1 MVSSDQVCPL
11 PVLHCT
17 GVQGSLFSA
26 SLRTERVV
34 AEYRGHHGRAAAPAR
49 NPGLLKI
56 FSSAGDCG
64 LRVWAEDVTQV
75 RNTASWLYCRVRC
88 RGPS

>member
-1 MVSSDQVCPL
+1 M
-11 PVLHCT
+11 
-17 GVQGSLFSA
+17 QGSLFSA

-49 NPGLLKI
+49 NPSLLKI

-75 RNTASWLYCRVRC
+75 RNGQHCSVALLYCTV
-88 RGPS
+88 